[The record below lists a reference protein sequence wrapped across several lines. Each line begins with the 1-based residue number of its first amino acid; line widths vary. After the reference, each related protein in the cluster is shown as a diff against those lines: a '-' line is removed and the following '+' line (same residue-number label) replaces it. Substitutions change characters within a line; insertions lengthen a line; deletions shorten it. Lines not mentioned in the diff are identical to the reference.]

1 MKDYLTIDVG
11 GTNIKYA
18 IIKED
23 GQQVTSNNLPTP
35 NDSLEH
41 FLTSIYSIIDQY
53 KHHIAGIAFSVPGKV
68 DTKTGTI
75 YFGGALTYLDQL
87 CLTKVINDKYDLP
100 VSVQN
105 DAKAAALAE
114 LWLGSLNG
122 VTDAA
127 VIVLGT
133 GVGGGII
140 LDGKLRMGP
149 HFQSGELSLSVLEAS
164 KSDAEKMVGVIGSA
178 VQMVSKINTVLGNEN
193 LKDGKMA
200 FKALEEGHPEALKI
214 FQNYCRHIAY
224 LILNLQAFFD
234 LTTYT
239 IGGGISSQT
248 LLIEEINRQF
258 NNILDES
265 PTLKMNIPNV
275 KIIPTQFK
283 NDANLYGALYQLL
296 NSYSLRT
303 T

>member
-1 MKDYLTIDVG
+1 MKYYLAIDVG

-18 IIKED
+18 LMQED
-23 GQQVTSNNLPTP
+23 GKLISSDKLPTP
-35 NDSLEH
+35 EHSLEE

-53 KHHIAGIAFSVPGKV
+53 HERISGVAFSVPGKV
-68 DTKTGTI
+68 DTETGTI

-87 CLTKVINDKYDLP
+87 CLKQVIKDKYNLP
-100 VSVQN
+100 ASVQN

-114 LWLGSLNG
+114 LWLGSLQG
-122 VTDAA
+122 AKDAA

-149 HFQSGELSLSVLEAS
+149 HFQAGELSLSVLEAS
-164 KSDAEKMVGVIGSA
+164 KPEVEKMVGFIGSA
-178 VQMVSKINTVLGNEN
+178 VLMISKINEAVGNDD
-193 LKDGKMA
+193 LKNGQLA
-200 FKALEEGHPEALKI
+200 FEALKNGHEEAQTI
-214 FQNYCRHIAY
+214 FQNYCRQIAY

-234 LTTYT
+234 LTTYA
-239 IGGGISSQT
+239 IGGGISSQS

-258 NNILDES
+258 NTVIEGS
-265 PTLKMNIPNV
+265 PLLRMNV
-275 KIIPTQFK
+275 ADLSIIPAHFG

-296 NSYSLRT
+296 ETSPD
-303 T
+303 